1 MEAIPCKHFQTG
13 FCKFRE
19 QCRKNHIIE
28 MCQTEQCASESCNKR
43 HPKLCKYFS
52 TFCKFGDNCCYKHVT
67 PKSNTVTDTTHI
79 VSQLKS
85 LGEQIK
91 IMSNTIINLEKEI
104 STFKKT
110 SPSKIIF
117 MCDECGYEASSET
130 VLKRHITSKHKVH
143 IPTPEKERSTEHDNS
158 IQLLMTVDERAAALY
173 SPPQPHDE
181 DIAQIPITL
190 QDIPSPALPHS
201 SVTKTVI
208 PRKKALIFTCH
219 FCKNVFKE
227 RYDFNNHLTE
237 KHNL

>member
-1 MEAIPCKHFQTG
+1 
-13 FCKFRE
+13 
-19 QCRKNHIIE
+19 

-110 SPSKIIF
+110 SPSKTIF

-130 VLKRHITSKHKVH
+130 VLKRHKTSKHKEH
-143 IPTPEKERSTEHDNS
+143 NPKPEKERSTEHDTS
-158 IQLLMTVDERAAALY
+158 HQLLMSEDERAEALY

-181 DIAQIPITL
+181 DHIQITTSIKE
-190 QDIPSPALPHS
+190 
-201 SVTKTVI
+201 KTVLQFKCELCSFASIWSANLQSHLSFTHNPSI
-208 PRKKALIFTCH
+208 PHTS
-219 FCKNVFKE
+219 
-227 RYDFNNHLTE
+227 
-237 KHNL
+237 